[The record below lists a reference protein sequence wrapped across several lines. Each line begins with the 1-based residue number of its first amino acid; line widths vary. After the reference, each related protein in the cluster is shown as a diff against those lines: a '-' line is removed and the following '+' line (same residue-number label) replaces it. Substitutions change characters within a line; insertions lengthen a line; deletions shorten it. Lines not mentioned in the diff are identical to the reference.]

1 MTEKYVPIYSAN
13 GINNA
18 LLIKN
23 LLLSFNIPAETYQES
38 AGISYGIVSGPL
50 GQALVYVPETSVED
64 ANAII
69 HAYENNEFAAPEEP
83 DDPGTELD

>member
-1 MTEKYVPIYSAN
+1 MTEKYIPIYSAN

-18 LLIKN
+18 ILIKN
-23 LLLSFNIPAETYQES
+23 LLVSFNIPAETYQES

-50 GQALVYVPETSVED
+50 GQALVYVPANSVED

-69 HAYENNEFAAPEEP
+69 RAYENNEFASP
-83 DDPGTELD
+83 DDPEETSEESN

>member
-69 HAYENNEFAAPEEP
+69 HAYENNEFAAPEET
-83 DDPGTELD
+83 DDPSTELD

>member
-1 MTEKYVPIYSAN
+1 MTEKYVPIYSAI

-18 LLIKN
+18 ILIKN
-23 LLLSFNIPAETYQES
+23 LLISFNIPAETYQES

-50 GQALVYVPETSVED
+50 GQALIYVPESSVED

-69 HAYENNEFAAPEEP
+69 RAYENNEFDTSEDKE
-83 DDPGTELD
+83 DNSEDSD